1 MTTTTGNG
9 PISQQEKVMNVQN
22 RVNASLIPK
31 KMKNGHQ
38 LLKLAAHIGS
48 LTNGVLLANE
58 TSFKLQLRAQMLLT
72 SKGATYGMSITG
84 GDGMN

>member
-1 MTTTTGNG
+1 
-9 PISQQEKVMNVQN
+9 MNVQN

-48 LTNGVLLANE
+48 LTNGVLLAHE
-58 TSFKLQLRAQMLLT
+58 PSFKIQLHAHMLWDTKDPTMFLD
-72 SKGATYGMSITG
+72 SLGATYGMIITCG
-84 GDGMN
+84 EIMD